1 MPRVTPAL
9 TTFNAGEWSPE
20 LYGRVD
26 LGKYPNACRRLEN
39 FVPLPQGAAKRR
51 SGTRYIA
58 ETKDS
63 GVARLI
69 PFEFSVVQAYQIEA
83 GPGYFRFYMER
94 GRVESPPGTPIEINS
109 PYGASDLAS
118 LKWAQSADVL
128 YLCHPAYPPQKLS
141 RTSHTTWTLTTLD
154 ALDGPY
160 LDANTDTAK
169 TLAPSAASGT
179 GITITAAGH
188 APFASTDV
196 GRLVR
201 IKHGSTWGFASITA
215 FTDSSHVTADVKSNF
230 GGTTASSNWRLGAW
244 SITTGYPACV
254 TFYEERLFFAG
265 SSNQPQ
271 TLWGSVS
278 GDFENFAPSDTAG
291 VVADDHAVTYT
302 IADDHVNAIRWMSA
316 GKVLVVGTTGAE
328 FTVQA
333 STLNEA
339 LTPSNVTV
347 RRETTR
353 GSADTNAMRINQAV
367 IFVQRAG
374 RKLFEQMYDF
384 SADSFLAQELSLL
397 ANHVSRRGISEIA
410 YQAEPWTVL
419 WAALS
424 DGGLAGLTYMRDQQ
438 VVGWHR
444 HPLGGKDVQVL
455 SVSVIP
461 GTTQDELWLVVERT
475 INGSTR
481 RYVEFMEYEFLPV
494 DATDKANAFF
504 VDAGLTYSG
513 DAATVISGLDHLEGE
528 TVQILA
534 DGAAHPDKQVQ
545 AGSVTLDRAASVVQV
560 GLPFESRLETLD
572 LDVGAADG
580 ASIGR
585 QKRIDRA
592 VVKFLDT
599 LGAQVGFNEDHMD
612 EVLFRSASAPM
623 NSGPLLFTG
632 EKRVVFPK
640 GWDTAARVMV
650 VQTQPLPC
658 TVAAVVP
665 RVTVNEA

>member
-1 MPRVTPAL
+1 
-9 TTFNAGEWSPE
+9 
-20 LYGRVD
+20 
-26 LGKYPNACRRLEN
+26 
-39 FVPLPQGAAKRR
+39 
-51 SGTRYIA
+51 
-58 ETKDS
+58 
-63 GVARLI
+63 
-69 PFEFSVVQAYQIEA
+69 
-83 GPGYFRFYMER
+83 
-94 GRVESPPGTPIEINS
+94 
-109 PYGASDLAS
+109 
-118 LKWAQSADVL
+118 
-128 YLCHPAYPPQKLS
+128 
-141 RTSHTTWTLTTLD
+141 
-154 ALDGPY
+154 
-160 LDANTDTAK
+160 
-169 TLAPSAASGT
+169 
-179 GITITAAGH
+179 
-188 APFASTDV
+188 
-196 GRLVR
+196 
-201 IKHGSTWGFASITA
+201 
-215 FTDSSHVTADVKSNF
+215 
-230 GGTTASSNWRLGAW
+230 
-244 SITTGYPACV
+244 
-254 TFYEERLFFAG
+254 
-265 SSNQPQ
+265 
-271 TLWGSVS
+271 
-278 GDFENFAPSDTAG
+278 
-291 VVADDHAVTYT
+291 
-302 IADDHVNAIRWMSA
+302 
-316 GKVLVVGTTGAE
+316 
-328 FTVQA
+328 
-333 STLNEA
+333 
-339 LTPSNVTV
+339 
-347 RRETTR
+347 
-353 GSADTNAMRINQAV
+353 
-367 IFVQRAG
+367 
-374 RKLFEQMYDF
+374 
-384 SADSFLAQELSLL
+384 
-397 ANHVSRRGISEIA
+397 
-410 YQAEPWTVL
+410 
-419 WAALS
+419 
-424 DGGLAGLTYMRDQQ
+424 MRDQQ